1 MVKGVIGMATNK
13 NSQAW
18 AETKNRCRLNE
29 ADIQMAKE
37 LGMTPKSLIKNIP
50 APNQK
55 WKAPVKVWIRDLY
68 EEKFSRAQTV
78 KHVLREDIKRKV
90 VKQEKPSD
98 SEDWIN
104 EEDLPF

>member
-1 MVKGVIGMATNK
+1 MTTKK

-18 AETKNRCRLNE
+18 SEAKKRCLLNE
-29 ADIQMAKE
+29 TDIQMAKE

-50 APNQK
+50 APDQQ

-68 EEKFSRAQTV
+68 EEKFGRAQTV
-78 KHVLREDIKRKV
+78 LSKDIKRKAI
-90 VKQEKPSD
+90 KLEKPIVSV
-98 SEDWIN
+98 DWID

>member
-1 MVKGVIGMATNK
+1 MVTKR

-18 AETKNRCRLNE
+18 AEAKKRCRLNDM
-29 ADIQMAKE
+29 DIQMAKE

-50 APNQK
+50 TAHQQ

-68 EEKFSRAQTV
+68 EDKFDRTSTI
-78 KHVLREDIKRKV
+78 KPSFREDIKGKTIE
-90 VKQEKPSD
+90 QEKPSV
-98 SEDWIN
+98 SECWID